1 MLRNLLA
8 FFMLAGLIVPAGAQ
22 TASRE
27 TGSLKDAYKDHFV
40 VGAAINLSQIFEQ
53 DDRGTPIIA
62 NQFNS
67 ITPENVL
74 KWALVHPQA
83 DRYDFTAGDRYV
95 EYGLKHKMFI
105 VGHCL
110 VWHNQ
115 TPKWVF
121 QDENGNPLTRDA
133 LLKRMHDHIATVVGR
148 YKGKIN
154 SWDVVNEALNED
166 GSMRQTPWLKII
178 GEDYIE
184 KAFEYAHEADPKAE
198 LYYNDFS
205 LENEP
210 KRNGAIALIKKLQA
224 KGVPIA
230 GVGLQNHDNLEW
242 PTVEQED
249 ATIGAFEKLGLKVSI
264 SELDITVLPSP
275 NKRGTAEMTAT
286 AEAQQAQNPYTNGLP
301 EPVQQNLGKRYAD
314 LFGVFIKHHG
324 IERVTFW
331 GVTDGDSWLNDWPV
345 RGRTNY
351 PLLFDRNG
359 APKPAFNAVIDAA
372 KNK

>member
-53 DDRGTPIIA
+53 DDRGTPIVA
-62 NQFNS
+62 RQFNS
-67 ITPENVL
+67 ITPENIL
-74 KWALVHPQA
+74 KWALVHPQP
-83 DRYDFTAGDRYV
+83 DRYDFTAGDR
-95 EYGLKHKMFI
+95 F
-105 VGHCL
+105 VGHWL

-121 QDENGNPLTRDA
+121 QDEKGNPLTRDA

-166 GSMRQTPWLKII
+166 GTMRQTPWQKII
-178 GEDYIE
+178 GDDYIE

-198 LYYNDFS
+198 LYYNDYS

-210 KRNGAIALIKKLQA
+210 KRKGAIALMKKLQA

-230 GVGLQNHDNLEW
+230 GIGLQNHDHLEW

-249 ATIGAFEKLGLKVSI
+249 ATITAFEKLGLKVSI

-275 NKRGTAEMTAT
+275 NKQGSADVNAT
-286 AEAQQAQNPYTNGLP
+286 AEAQQALNPYTTGLP
-301 EPVQQNLGKRYAD
+301 DAVQQKLAKRYAD
-314 LFGVFIKHHG
+314 LFRVFVQHRGVQ
-324 IERVTFW
+324 RVTFW
-331 GVTDGDSWLNDWPV
+331 GVTDGDSWLNDW
-345 RGRTNY
+345 
-351 PLLFDRNG
+351 
-359 APKPAFNAVIDAA
+359 
-372 KNK
+372 

>member
-8 FFMLAGLIVPAGAQ
+8 FVVLAGLTVNAGAQ
-22 TASRE
+22 TAAAE
-27 TGSLKDAYKDHFV
+27 PASLKDTYKDHFV
-40 VGAAINLSQIFEQ
+40 VGAAINLLQIFEQ
-53 DDRGTPIIA
+53 DERGTPIIA
-62 NQFNS
+62 RQFNS

-74 KWALVHPQA
+74 KWALVHPQP
-83 DRYDFTAGDRYV
+83 DHYDFTPGDRYV
-95 EYGLKHKMFI
+95 EYGLKHQMFI

-121 QDENGNPLTRDA
+121 QDDKGNPLTREA

-166 GSMRQTPWLKII
+166 GTMRQTPWQKII
-178 GEDYIE
+178 GDDYIE
-184 KAFEYAHEADPKAE
+184 TAFEYAHEADPKAD
-198 LYYNDFS
+198 LYYNDYS

-210 KRNGAIALIKKLQA
+210 KRNGAIALVKKLQS
-224 KGVPIA
+224 KGVPIT
-230 GVGLQNHDNLEW
+230 GIGLQNHDNLEW
-242 PTVEQED
+242 PTAEQED
-249 ATIGAFEKLGLKVSI
+249 ATISAFEKLGLKVSI

-275 NKRGTAEMTAT
+275 NKQGSADVNAT
-286 AEAQQAQNPYTNGLP
+286 AEARRALNPYTAGLP
-301 EPVQQNLGKRYAD
+301 DAIQQKLAKRYAD
-314 LFGVFIKHHG
+314 LFGVFVKHRG
-324 IERVTFW
+324 VERVTFW

-359 APKPAFNAVIDAA
+359 APKPAFEAVIDVAR
-372 KNK
+372 NK